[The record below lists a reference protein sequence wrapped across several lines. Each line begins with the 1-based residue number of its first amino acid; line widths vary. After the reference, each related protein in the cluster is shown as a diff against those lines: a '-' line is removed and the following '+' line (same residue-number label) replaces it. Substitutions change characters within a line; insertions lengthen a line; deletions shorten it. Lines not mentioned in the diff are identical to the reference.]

1 MYMYIYI
8 YIYIPRNRIL
18 GIVLAVLWY
27 RVFFKFGVSSQCNFE
42 AIELALRIPRN
53 IYVDRAF
60 KLE

>member
-1 MYMYIYI
+1 MYI

-27 RVFFKFGVSSQCNFE
+27 RVFFKFGADSLASQCNFE

-53 IYVDRAF
+53 IYVDRGF